1 MFSAPV
7 RDWFSE
13 GVDQISPRQ
22 QATAD
27 AFRVL
32 KAADDDGDRAAIE
45 DEIIRLNLG
54 VAVDL
59 ARRYRNRGIPV
70 EDLQQVAS
78 LGLLKAARRFDPDHG
93 SDFLSYAV
101 PTIRGELRRHFRD
114 LGWMVRPPR
123 SIQELQAKVT
133 SVDAELHQRLG
144 RSPRPSEIAEHL
156 DVPRD
161 HVVEALGAV
170 GCFAP
175 TSLDGAGPED
185 NGALTRLGSDDPGY
199 ARAEARVTLRS
210 LVSGLDPRERRIL
223 EMRFVRGCTQAEIG
237 SEIGVTQ
244 TQVSRQL
251 SALLDRLRL
260 RLDLETA
267 V

>member
-1 MFSAPV
+1 MTKLPE
-7 RDWFSE
+7 R
-13 GVDQISPRQ
+13 R
-22 QATAD
+22 QATAR
-27 AFRVL
+27 ALRAVR
-32 KAADDDGDRAAIE
+32 AADDATRADLE
-45 DEIIRLNLG
+45 DEIVRLNLG
-54 VAVDL
+54 VAVDV

-70 EDLQQVAS
+70 EDLEQVAS
-78 LGLLKAARRFDPDHG
+78 LGLLKAARRFDPDQG

-133 SVDAELHQRLG
+133 AADAELQQKLG
-144 RSPRPSEIAEHL
+144 RSPRPSEIADHL
-156 DVPRD
+156 DVPREQ
-161 HVVEALGAV
+161 VIEALGAV

-175 TSLDGAGPED
+175 TSLDGAEPEED
-185 NGALTRLGSDDPGY
+185 GVLVRLGDDDPGY
-199 ARAEARVTLRS
+199 ARADARVTLRS
-210 LVSGLDPRERRIL
+210 VVKGLDSRERRIL

-251 SALLDRLRL
+251 TALLDRLRL
-260 RLDLETA
+260 RLETA

>member
-1 MFSAPV
+1 MFRGTVAI
-7 RDWFSE
+7 WIM
-13 GVDQISPRQ
+13 GAMTQISDRRE
-22 QATAD
+22 ATAAALLATRNAD
-27 AFRVL
+27 ATT
-32 KAADDDGDRAAIE
+32 RAELE
-45 DEIIRLNLG
+45 DEIVRLNLG
-54 VAVDL
+54 VAVDV

-78 LGLLKAARRFDPDHG
+78 LGLLKAARRFDPDQG

-133 SVDAELHQRLG
+133 AADAELHQQLG

-156 DVPRD
+156 DLPRD
-161 HVVEALGAV
+161 QVVEALGAV

-175 TSLDGAGPED
+175 TSLDGAGPEEE
-185 NGALTRLGSDDPGY
+185 GVLARLGDEDPGY
-199 ARAEARVTLRS
+199 ARADARVTLRS
-210 LVSGLDPRERRIL
+210 LVKSLDSRERRIL
-223 EMRFVRGCTQAEIG
+223 ELRFVRGCTQAEIG

-251 SALLDRLRL
+251 SALLDRLRM
-260 RLDLETA
+260 RLEA